1 MGENKMIQA
10 LATGML
16 TSIVYYLNAVAAP
29 VVLLV
34 LVMAIDYITGM
45 ISAWKSRELSSRE
58 GLFGIVK
65 KLCYLFAVGAAVV
78 VDWLINVGFGMVGIT
93 FGVNML
99 FCVLVTIWL
108 IINELISILEN
119 LNEIGV
125 PIPKFLTSI
134 VKRLKTAADSAGEE
148 TEENKNDKQ

>member
-45 ISAWKSRELSSRE
+45 ISAWKNRELSSRE

-65 KLCYLFAVGAAVV
+65 KLYYLRCQYAV
-78 VDWLINVGFGMVGIT
+78 LRVG
-93 FGVNML
+93 
-99 FCVLVTIWL
+99 
-108 IINELISILEN
+108 
-119 LNEIGV
+119 
-125 PIPKFLTSI
+125 
-134 VKRLKTAADSAGEE
+134 
-148 TEENKNDKQ
+148 NDLAHY

>member
-1 MGENKMIQA
+1 MSENKMIQT

-16 TSIVYYLNAVAAP
+16 ASVVYDLHAAAVP

-34 LVMAIDYITGM
+34 LVMAADYITGM
-45 ISAWKSRELSSRE
+45 ISAWKNRELSSRE

-65 KLCYLFAVGAAVV
+65 KLCYLFAVGAAAV

-93 FGVNML
+93 FSVNML

-134 VKRLKTAADSAGEE
+134 VKRLKIAADSAAEE
-148 TEENKNDKQ
+148 TEEYQNGKQ

>member
-16 TSIVYYLNAVAAP
+16 ASIVYYLNAVAAP

-45 ISAWKSRELSSRE
+45 ISAWKNRELSSRE

-65 KLCYLFAVGAAVV
+65 KLCYLF
-78 VDWLINVGFGMVGIT
+78 FGMVGIT